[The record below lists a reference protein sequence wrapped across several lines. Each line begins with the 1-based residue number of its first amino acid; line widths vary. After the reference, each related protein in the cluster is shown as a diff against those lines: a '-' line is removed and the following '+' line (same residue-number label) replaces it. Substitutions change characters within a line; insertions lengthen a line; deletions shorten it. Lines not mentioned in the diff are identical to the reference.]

1 MERIMST
8 RIDESVIVLIDRI
21 AREQKMSKKK
31 IIEAAIENF
40 WQKIHGKKEID
51 IFQES
56 FGSWERDEPAADTV
70 RRSRQAF
77 NQSMKR
83 HHVRNG

>member
-1 MERIMST
+1 MDRIMST

-31 IIEAAIENF
+31 IIETAIENF

-51 IFQES
+51 IFQDS
-56 FGSWERDEPAADTV
+56 FGAWERDEPAAVTV
-70 RRSRQAF
+70 QRSRQAF
-77 NQSMKR
+77 NQSMNR